1 MDLEC
6 ISFIFISVQESNK
19 KINRCKVVGGHVRL
33 NTLLIYGIT
42 RIDFVELY
50 LSNLLSRTSSI
61 FCLASM
67 TDKTKTVPFDIR

>member
-19 KINRCKVVGGHVRL
+19 KINRCKVVGGYIWL
-33 NTLLIYGIT
+33 NALFIYGISW
-42 RIDFVELY
+42 IDFVELY

-67 TDKTKTVPFDIR
+67 TDKTKTVPSDIR